1 METTEHSR
9 EQSAPIVGAIAPI
22 FTLPDEKN
30 QPHSLADELRAGKPI
45 VLFFMR
51 GEW

>member
-1 METTEHSR
+1 MDSMEHPR
-9 EQSAPIVGAIAPI
+9 EQSAPAIGTIAPL
-22 FTLPDEKN
+22 FALPDENN
-30 QPHSLADELRAGKPI
+30 QTHLLADELRAGKPV

>member
-1 METTEHSR
+1 METTEHPR
-9 EQSAPIVGAIAPI
+9 EQSAPAIGTIAPP

-30 QPHSLADELRAGKPI
+30 QFHSLAEELCAGKPI